1 MEKIEELLNQLIR
14 KVPQIRAAAVV
25 NTEGIVIASVL
36 EGNISEENFG
46 AMSAALLGLGDSV
59 LSEVKG
65 GKLSEIYVKG
75 NEKMILLSKI
85 SKDQLLSL
93 SISSDAPLGLLLV
106 EVRKTAKMI
115 GAILSEM
122 ERTQT
127 VADISE
133 LLGGDTSIIEGLS
146 FKDLLEE

>member
-122 ERTQT
+122 EKTQT
-127 VADISE
+127 VTDISE